1 MDQPNLTQTISE
13 PSAKIPNWLDPER
26 TIAAF
31 HTGTEGPTVVFTGG
45 VHGNEPAGVVALE
58 RVADRLRQHP
68 EGLKGQF
75 FAFKG
80 NLQALEDNE
89 RFVRQDLNRI
99 WTKENMKVADTR
111 TTLPDG
117 WTGDRKEM
125 FELYQH
131 LKKVV
136 EFGTP
141 PFYFIDLHTVSSA
154 SSPFIVIN
162 DMLINRE
169 LAEKMPVPI
178 ILGVEEYVDGTMLN
192 QVNRLGHVA
201 IGFEA
206 GRHDDPMSVDRHE
219 SFIWLILHHT
229 DCLSDQ
235 GNIRKAFHTG
245 RIKSKFQHRF
255 FELKFR
261 YRVRF
266 EGTFRM
272 LPGYK
277 NFQEIDQDEWLA
289 SSQQGKIESP
299 RKGRIFMP
307 LYQSKGKDGFF
318 IIRQV
323 SGFALW
329 LSAFLRKINFEA
341 ILTVLPGV
349 RRNPEK
355 PYQLIVN
362 RKVARFLAT
371 DIFHLLGYRQH
382 HQKGKFQYF
391 TRREYDRK
399 AKL

>member
-1 MDQPNLTQTISE
+1 
-13 PSAKIPNWLDPER
+13 
-26 TIAAF
+26 
-31 HTGTEGPTVVFTGG
+31 
-45 VHGNEPAGVVALE
+45 
-58 RVADRLRQHP
+58 
-68 EGLKGQF
+68 
-75 FAFKG
+75 
-80 NLQALEDNE
+80 
-89 RFVRQDLNRI
+89 
-99 WTKENMKVADTR
+99 
-111 TTLPDG
+111 
-117 WTGDRKEM
+117 
-125 FELYQH
+125 
-131 LKKVV
+131 V

-141 PFYFIDLHTVSSA
+141 PFYFIDLHTVSSS

-206 GRHDDPMSVDRHE
+206 GRHDDPLSVDRHE

-235 GNIRKAFHTG
+235 GNIRKTFHTS

-266 EGTFRM
+266 EGAFRM

-277 NFQEIDQDEWLA
+277 NFQEIDRAEWLA
-289 SSQQGKIESP
+289 SSLKGKIEAP

-355 PYQLIVN
+355 SLSTDRQ
-362 RKVARFLAT
+362 RKSSP
-371 DIFHLLGYRQH
+371 LLGYRDLSPA
-382 HQKGKFQYF
+382 GVSA
-391 TRREYDRK
+391 TT
-399 AKL
+399 AKRGIPLLYPTGV